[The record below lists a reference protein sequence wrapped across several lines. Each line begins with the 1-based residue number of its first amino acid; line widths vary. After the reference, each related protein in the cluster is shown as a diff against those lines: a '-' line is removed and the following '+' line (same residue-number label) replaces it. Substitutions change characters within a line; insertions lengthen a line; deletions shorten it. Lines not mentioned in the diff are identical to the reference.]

1 MSVMYRTGA
10 IWRRYFTGGIAVTN
24 PSATTSVVS
33 LGGTYVGGN
42 GRRVTTLK
50 LGPASG
56 VVLRIDQDPPAAK
69 G

>member
-1 MSVMYRTGA
+1 MYRTGA

-24 PSATTSVVS
+24 PSATRSVVS
-33 LGGTYVGGN
+33 LGGTYVGSD

-50 LGPASG
+50 LGPASSA
-56 VVLRIDQDPPAAK
+56 VLRIDEDPPAVK